1 MKCEVKLNKITN
13 QISVELKEDLF
24 FVEHI
29 SEDGKTGNIVYS
41 DSIFNKDDV
50 KIGLL
55 DQILLARAWLVCTST
70 ADVLCDYKRF
80 EGKQRNTLKVIADL
94 NDALLY
100 LGGEK
105 YNHNV
110 NFSGNLIKNIE
121 INIENKNYVCKC
133 DIKWELE
140 SYELEMPNLLY
151 VPKFSWWSA
160 EEEKNNQYTN
170 RPLFKKAIEFNTLYS
185 EDWVKILNGRDF
197 HKFLEDMIK
206 KYD

>member
-41 DSIFNKDDV
+41 DSIFNKDEV

-55 DQILLARAWLVCTST
+55 NQILLARSWFVCTST

-110 NFSGNLIKNIE
+110 NFSGNLIKDIE
-121 INIENKNYVCKC
+121 INIENKNYACKC

-140 SYELEMPNLLY
+140 SNELERPNLLY

-170 RPLFKKAIEFNTLYS
+170 RPLFKKTIEFNTLYS